1 MAVRHLTPVP
11 NFTGAPEVYDLG
23 KGPEKT
29 ADRVRRLQAEARI
42 LAREQSELLARDLV
56 AMAAR
61 AQEIA
66 DGGDAYPAGVR
77 ELASRVSADLPLKAQ
92 GLATLMERMARG

>member
-11 NFTGAPEVYDLG
+11 RFAGAPEVYDLG
-23 KGPEKT
+23 KGPEKP

-42 LAREQSELLARDLV
+42 LAREQTELLARDLV

-66 DGGDAYPAGVR
+66 DGGDAYPAGIR
-77 ELASRVSADLPLKAQ
+77 ELASRIAADLPQKAQ
-92 GLATLMERMARG
+92 GLTAITERVPL